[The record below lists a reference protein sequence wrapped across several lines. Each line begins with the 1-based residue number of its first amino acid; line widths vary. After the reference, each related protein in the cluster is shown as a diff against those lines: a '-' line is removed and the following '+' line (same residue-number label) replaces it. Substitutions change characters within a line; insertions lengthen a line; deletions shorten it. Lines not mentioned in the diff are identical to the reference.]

1 MSKVAFIF
9 PGQGSQSVGMCKDL
23 YENYACARRTFEEA
37 DEALG
42 FSISKLCFEGP
53 EDQLRLTFNTQPA
66 ILTASVAC
74 ARVLAENG
82 VTCEIAA
89 GHSLGEYSALVQ
101 AEALDF
107 ADAVRIV
114 RKRGQFMQEAVP
126 VGEGSMA
133 AVLGMD
139 SDKIVEICRSVEAE
153 CGEAV
158 QAVNFNC
165 PGQVVIAG
173 AVGAVDK
180 ALVALK
186 EAGAKRA
193 VLLPVSAPF
202 HSTLLQPA
210 SDRLAEVFKTIT
222 FHDAKIPVMANVNA
236 EEVTKAEVIK
246 ESLIRQAAMPVLWET
261 GVRKMI
267 AGGVD
272 TFVEVGPGKVLCGF
286 NKKIDKS
293 VTSLNVED
301 EASLAKTLAYFQAEN
316 GADVAVNF
324 AGSTAAAEAV
334 AAEIEKMGRKAILV
348 QGDVSQTEVCA
359 EMVDKVVKELG
370 RIDILVNN
378 AGITRDTLLLRM
390 KEEDWDAVLNT
401 NLKGVFNCTKA
412 AVKYMAKQRSGA
424 IVNISSVVA
433 LMGNAGQANYAAAK
447 AGILGFT
454 RSVAKEM
461 AARGIRVNAV
471 TPGFIKT
478 DMTSVLSEK
487 VVAAMEASIPL
498 ARLGEP
504 EDIAKAVLFLVSD
517 NAAYITGQTLHVDGG
532 MVM

>member
-1 MSKVAFIF
+1 MLLEGKVALVTGASRGI
-9 PGQGSQSVGMCKDL
+9 GK
-23 YENYACARRTFEEA
+23 AI
-37 DEALG
+37 AL
-42 FSISKLCFEGP
+42 
-53 EDQLRLTFNTQPA
+53 
-66 ILTASVAC
+66 
-74 ARVLAENG
+74 
-82 VTCEIAA
+82 
-89 GHSLGEYSALVQ
+89 
-101 AEALDF
+101 
-107 ADAVRIV
+107 
-114 RKRGQFMQEAVP
+114 
-126 VGEGSMA
+126 
-133 AVLGMD
+133 
-139 SDKIVEICRSVEAE
+139 
-153 CGEAV
+153 
-158 QAVNFNC
+158 
-165 PGQVVIAG
+165 
-173 AVGAVDK
+173 
-180 ALVALK
+180 
-186 EAGAKRA
+186 
-193 VLLPVSAPF
+193 LL
-202 HSTLLQPA
+202 
-210 SDRLAEVFKTIT
+210 
-222 FHDAKIPVMANVNA
+222 
-236 EEVTKAEVIK
+236 
-246 ESLIRQAAMPVLWET
+246 
-261 GVRKMI
+261 
-267 AGGVD
+267 
-272 TFVEVGPGKVLCGF
+272 
-286 NKKIDKS
+286 
-293 VTSLNVED
+293 
-301 EASLAKTLAYFQAEN
+301 AEN

-359 EMVDKVVKELG
+359 EMIDKVVKELG

-401 NLKGVFNCTKA
+401 NLKGVFNCTKV

-447 AGILGFT
+447 AGILGFA